1 MDTILLFMLPAGL
14 WAQDAGVAA
23 TTAAPDATAGA
34 LGELA
39 TGLNTV
45 WMLLAAMLVFFM
57 QPGFALGRSRVHPY
71 QEHGQRA
78 DEKSGRLHVRL
89 HPVLVHRLRADV
101 RHRRFCGRP
110 PFFQLGGDGQN
121 HRQRIAHR
129 RLPDFPDCIL
139 RHGGHHRVRSHGG
152 TY

>member
-45 WMLLAAMLVFFM
+45 WMLLAV
-57 QPGFALGRSRVHPY
+57 PCWYSSCNRDSPW
-71 QEHGQRA
+71 
-78 DEKSGRLHVRL
+78 
-89 HPVLVHRLRADV
+89 
-101 RHRRFCGRP
+101 
-110 PFFQLGGDGQN
+110 
-121 HRQRIAHR
+121 
-129 RLPDFPDCIL
+129 
-139 RHGGHHRVRSHGG
+139 
-152 TY
+152 

>member
-45 WMLLAAMLVFFM
+45 WMLLAAMLVFCNLQTFLCL
-57 QPGFALGRSRVHPY
+57 FL
-71 QEHGQRA
+71 
-78 DEKSGRLHVRL
+78 EKLNMPQNT
-89 HPVLVHRLRADV
+89 PVTKA
-101 RHRRFCGRP
+101 
-110 PFFQLGGDGQN
+110 
-121 HRQRIAHR
+121 
-129 RLPDFPDCIL
+129 
-139 RHGGHHRVRSHGG
+139 S
-152 TY
+152 